1 MTVSKK
7 TVAVRKKTVAAS
19 KKTVAVRK
27 KVAAKNAVP
36 DTRGLA
42 LSEEIKKK
50 MTTTGTGPVEVSA
63 LFGHSPSY
71 VNSLLN
77 LNRPWDGTPRD
88 TKKKIAKFLGVPLI
102 SVLMLGG
109 IVEPEDFIYEDT
121 IEDSLNNAFSA
132 IKSHPTWGS
141 FCKTKTEWN
150 SLPLNA
156 RILIALL
163 YEKTME
169 VEIIQKARMIKIV
182 EPGEKQPRGKRAPSK
197 SEGT

>member
-1 MTVSKK
+1 M
-7 TVAVRKKTVAAS
+7 AAS
-19 KKTVAVRK
+19 KKTRAV
-27 KVAAKNAVP
+27 

-50 MTTTGTGPVEVSA
+50 MSATGTGPVEVAA
-63 LFGHSPSY
+63 LFGLSSSY
-71 VNSLLN
+71 TASLLS
-77 LNRPWDGTPRD
+77 LSRPWDGTTRD

-109 IVEPEDFIYEDT
+109 IVEPDDFIYEDT

-132 IKSHPTWGS
+132 IKSHPTWGT

-150 SLPLNA
+150 SLPLNT

-182 EPGEKQPRGKRAPSK
+182 KPGAKQPRKTRAPSK
-197 SEGT
+197 SGGA